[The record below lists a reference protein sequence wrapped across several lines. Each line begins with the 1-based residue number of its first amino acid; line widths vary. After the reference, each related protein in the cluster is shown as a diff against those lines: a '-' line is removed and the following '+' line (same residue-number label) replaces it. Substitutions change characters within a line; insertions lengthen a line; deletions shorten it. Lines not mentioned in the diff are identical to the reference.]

1 VKGISIMSKY
11 ITGQEILERWGII
24 EAELLAYLKNGLE
37 VYRKTGDI
45 FDCPDK
51 YNLKKRLENINRG
64 IAKIVDPDFPE
75 NLSHWDKKRLLYY
88 EGPPESV
95 LHRLKSERPKIKK
108 KFEALENKK
117 KDKNCCSWFYL
128 ELPDS
133 EEEVEKLIDKV
144 VNSYFL
150 KVDVLKKLGPAKKGA
165 GKLFANTQT
174 GKKLRPVQRH
184 KIECRRIAAEL
195 WNKDPSI
202 TIEDMVRK
210 DEINSVSAP
219 KIYGKKTLRNWIKDL
234 CPNRT
239 PGRRPK
245 KVKN

>member
-1 VKGISIMSKY
+1 MVSKY
-11 ITGQEILERWGII
+11 IKGQEILERWGII
-24 EAELLAYLKNGLE
+24 EAELLEYLKNGLE

-45 FDCPDK
+45 IDCPDK
-51 YNLKKRLENINRG
+51 YNLKKRLENINRT

-75 NLSHWDKKRLLYY
+75 NLSYWDKQRLLYY
-88 EGPPESV
+88 EGLPE
-95 LHRLKSERPKIKK
+95 LHRLKSEKPKIKK
-108 KFEALENKK
+108 KLKALENKK

-133 EEEVEKLIDKV
+133 EEEAEKLIDKV

-150 KVDVLKKLGPAKKGA
+150 KEDVLKKLGPAKKDA

-174 GKKLRPVQRH
+174 GKKLSPVQRH

-202 TIEDMVRK
+202 TIADMVHK
-210 DEINSVSAP
+210 DEINLVSDP
-219 KIYGKKTLRNWIKDL
+219 KNYNGKTLRNWIKDL
-234 CPNRT
+234 CPDRT

-245 KVKN
+245 KS